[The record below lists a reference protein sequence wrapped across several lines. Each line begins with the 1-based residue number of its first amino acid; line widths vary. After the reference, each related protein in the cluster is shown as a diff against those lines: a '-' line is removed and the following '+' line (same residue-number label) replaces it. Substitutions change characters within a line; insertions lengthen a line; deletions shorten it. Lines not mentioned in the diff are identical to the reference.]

1 MAKLPFIFQ
10 GWFGE
15 KPVKFSTFRPYFAS
29 PGVTWGPTWSAKG
42 LAKSRSRGSKGKTKP
57 SISPSKPHLAWILIF
72 WWNTGCYSVTSW
84 GFAKSPVGV
93 SYLALT
99 MTSLRSGRLTIVYGY
114 WLILDWRGW
123 LATSVLGGWLVL
135 AWEVEYCMGKLASL
149 RLGRLTCVWRNWLV
163 LDWGGWQVLDQEG
176 WLVLHWGGWLVF
188 WGSRLVVERPAGV
201 CNRPADSSGL
211 SLSPGKLPGGGQ
223 SGVLHWT
230 PFF

>member
-1 MAKLPFIFQ
+1 MNRGKAAFHLSRLI
-10 GWFGE
+10 WW
-15 KPVKFSTFRPYFAS
+15 KPLKFSTFRPYFAS
-29 PGVTWGPTWSAKG
+29 PGVTWGPTWSTKG

-84 GFAKSPVGV
+84 GFAESPVGV

-176 WLVLHWGGWLVF
+176 WLVLHCTMCILASMF
-188 WGSRLVVERPAGV
+188 TFQP
-201 CNRPADSSGL
+201 N
-211 SLSPGKLPGGGQ
+211 KLRHILKVA
-223 SGVLHWT
+223 SW
-230 PFF
+230 